1 MCISRIF
8 AATAALTFAATLLP
22 AQTRGGAAGAP
33 NAGSAGGSLGG
44 AGSIG
49 NTGSNGT
56 LGAGGMGTTTRGNSP
71 NSTFPGDTSRPI
83 FLTGKVTLSDGS
95 ALPEQVLIER
105 ICNGSPHPETR
116 TDMKGHFSF
125 SLGQNN
131 GMFTDASEASASGP
145 RGTMGNGTS
154 GVRTTDFANCEIRA
168 SLPGFRSD
176 SVSLVNHRYLDNPDL
191 GTIILHRLANVEGLT
206 TSATSVM
213 APKDARKA
221 YEKGLES
228 VKKGKP
234 DDAQKDFEK
243 AVETYP
249 KYALAWFEL
258 GRIYEQRDHVEEARK
273 AYNQALA
280 ADSKYINP
288 YERLYMLAVKDA
300 NWQEVADQTDR
311 VMHLNPYDFPNAF
324 YFNAAANLRLNKL
337 DAAEKSARQAVELD
351 TAHRNPKTTYVLALI
366 LAQKRNFT
374 ESAEYLRAYL
384 KTAPDGPDAENARK
398 QLAEIEKFESKQRHR
413 HSLKIKRTEWVVSLP
428 L

>member
-1 MCISRIF
+1 MYISRIF
-8 AATAALTFAATLLP
+8 AATAALACAAMLSS
-22 AQTRGGAAGAP
+22 AQTRGGANGAS
-33 NAGSAGGSLGG
+33 NTGTSGGSLGG
-44 AGSIG
+44 AGSVG
-49 NTGSNGT
+49 NTGSNGG
-56 LGAGGMGTTTRGNSP
+56 LGTGGLGSTTRGNSTTSP
-71 NSTFPGDTSRPI
+71 FPSDASRPI

-95 ALPEQVLIER
+95 ALAEQVLIER

-131 GMFTDASEASASGP
+131 GMFMDASEASPSGSSGNRSNGISGP
-145 RGTMGNGTS
+145 RAS
-154 GVRTTDFANCEIRA
+154 DLANCEIRA
-168 SLPGFRSD
+168 SLPGFRSE

-249 KYALAWFEL
+249 KYASAWFEL

-288 YERLYMLAVKDA
+288 YERLYLLALKEG
-300 NWQEVADQTDR
+300 NWQDVADGTDR
-311 VMHLNPYDFPNAF
+311 VMHLNPYDFPNAY

-337 DAAEKSARQAVELD
+337 DVAEKSARQAVELD
-351 TAHRNPKTTYVLALI
+351 TAHRNPKATYVLALV
-366 LAQKRNFT
+366 LAQKHNFT
-374 ESAEYLRAYL
+374 ESAQYLNAYL
-384 KTAPDGPDAENARK
+384 KAAPDAPDAETARK
-398 QLAEIEKFESKQRHR
+398 QLAEIEKFAQ
-413 HSLKIKRTEWVVSLP
+413 TVAP
-428 L
+428 PQPQN